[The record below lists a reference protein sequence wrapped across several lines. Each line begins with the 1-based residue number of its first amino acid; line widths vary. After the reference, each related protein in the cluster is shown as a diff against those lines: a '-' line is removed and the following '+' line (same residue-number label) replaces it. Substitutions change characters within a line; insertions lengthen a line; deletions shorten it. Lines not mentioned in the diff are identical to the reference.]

1 MDWKQSKSE
10 EEERKKLSNNFAC
23 ESCAI
28 NLRNHLLT
36 RRPPVANERVAEMQI
51 CERKNFARKFIANYF
66 KLC

>member
-10 EEERKKLSNNFAC
+10 EEERKSFAC

-28 NLRNHLLT
+28 NLADNLRNHLLT